1 MLDYK
6 LKIGLVPERRF
17 LPGPKRTGI
26 FNPDYAVANKN
37 RIIPFIKSRFG
48 DENTEFV
55 DLEWL
60 NEEGLLFL
68 ESDCEKVAERF
79 RAEKVDAI
87 FIINCN
93 FGNEEAAG
101 KIARLMN
108 VPVLLYAPR
117 DLKFEADGTRYT
129 DAQCGVFAI
138 SKQLKRQNIPFS
150 YIENCLE
157 TDSAFSDGVDKFLSV
172 ACMVKNF
179 KNLTVA
185 LVGTRLRPF
194 KSVMCNETELT
205 EKFGISTV
213 TVNMAEALNQLEDIY
228 LNRRKK
234 LEEYADKYSAAVDV
248 SSVPREQLVKMMAF
262 VEFYKDIDRE
272 YNPGVIATECWTA
285 MQPGFGAMPCVAMSI
300 LADEGILVTCE
311 SDVHGAITN
320 AVLSAAARG
329 KKPPLFGEFTCRNPH
344 DDNGE
349 LLWHCGPFPMSAK
362 AEDSRAY
369 LYNARPSFRVKDGKY
384 TISRF
389 QGERG
394 KYYLFA
400 AEAETGDGP
409 FTFGTYMW
417 AEFKDL
423 PALERKLVEGPYIHH
438 MSELSGSWYDV
449 LKEFAKYV
457 PELIFEGWMADGKSA
472 GH

>member
-1 MLDYK
+1 MRVGNENWLIFDTIGLTVEWRGALKRQYNKIKLTLYFKENDMLDYK

-320 AVLSAAARG
+320 AVLSAAA
-329 KKPPLFGEFTCRNPH
+329 
-344 DDNGE
+344 
-349 LLWHCGPFPMSAK
+349 
-362 AEDSRAY
+362 Y

-457 PELIFEGWMADGKSA
+457 PELIFDGVEG
-472 GH
+472 